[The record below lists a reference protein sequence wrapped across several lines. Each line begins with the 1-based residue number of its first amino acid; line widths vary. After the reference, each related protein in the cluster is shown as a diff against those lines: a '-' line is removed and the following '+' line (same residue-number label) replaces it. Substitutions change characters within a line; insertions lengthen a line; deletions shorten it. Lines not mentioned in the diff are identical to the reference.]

1 LLGFEMMFKI
11 LLAAAVAISQPAA
24 LEQQVERLAASFI
37 SNFPAYVTW
46 PDRAWR
52 WGGERL
58 YIGIIGRNFLGEAG
72 IAYLQERGYEER
84 RYVVHTLDRYTRDQ
98 LQRYQILIV
107 GNLPP
112 DELKKLMKEVE
123 EEPIL
128 TVGIGSDFNQKGGI
142 IQMQIA
148 GTAITWQV
156 SFGNA
161 KKAGLQIDPRLVTY
175 GVSM

>member
-1 LLGFEMMFKI
+1 VVFKI
-11 LLAAAVAISQPAA
+11 FLAAAVAISQPAA

-46 PDRAWR
+46 PDRAWA
-52 WGGERL
+52 WGGDKI
-58 YIGIIGRNFLGEAG
+58 YIGIIGENFIGAAG

-84 RYVVHTLDRYTRDQ
+84 GYVVHTLDRYTRDQ
-98 LQRYQILIV
+98 LRRYQILIV

-128 TVGIGSDFNQKGGI
+128 TVGIASDFNQKGGI
-142 IQMQIA
+142 IQMQIEGNA
-148 GTAITWQV
+148 VTWQV
-156 SFGNA
+156 SFSNA
-161 KKAGLQIDPRLVTY
+161 RRAGLKIDPRLLSY